1 MNSSLIDTKLG
12 LFLNKRLDTV
22 VLSIQD
28 NRISLFSCG
37 KFNGL
42 FNS

>member
-1 MNSSLIDTKLG
+1 MNSSLIGTKLE
-12 LFLNKRLDTV
+12 LFLNKRLDRI

-28 NRISLFSCG
+28 NRISLVSCG